1 MSICKTCNKEFK
13 PYPRYKNYCSPECK
27 PGNHQKG
34 KSFTWNKGKKMTKD
48 EMAHWK
54 PNSGQFSKGNVP
66 WCKGKPNPLQ
76 SKKWLGEGNPNWNG
90 KMNKARPKVVYK
102 EGFLEYKEQVW
113 KHTRRTVR
121 DWEREGKYTEELS
134 NRGKYVGNLHIDHI
148 IPFQQGFD
156 EGILP
161 EVMGSEKNLQ
171 FLSLKENV
179 IKSDKW
185 QTQEVI
191 DGIR

>member
-34 KSFTWNKGKKMTKD
+34 KSICWNKGKTFTKED
-48 EMAHWK
+48 MSDWK
-54 PNSGQFSKGNVP
+54 PNSGQFSKGDVP
-66 WCKGKPNPLQ
+66 
-76 SKKWLGEGNPNWNG
+76 WNG